1 LLHQDAPDKLASR
14 HMAKVVQV
22 AQAPPDRY
30 MTPPREELLI
40 ASEQTIDLWL
50 TYYDEIADDRR
61 ADYRALLPVEERSQE
76 FRFHFPDDRRR
87 YLVTRAMVRT
97 VLSRY
102 FPVHPAAWRFAT
114 NVHGRPEIANFSRQE
129 CGLRFNISHTR
140 GLIAVGITR
149 NRELGIDVENVRG
162 REVTLDIAER
172 YFAAP
177 EVAELARVPP
187 AQRQDYFFE
196 YWTFKESYIK
206 ARGMGLALPLEK
218 FSFHYP
224 HERAVQ
230 MAIDSELADDPD
242 RWMFWQYRPTANHL
256 LAVCAER
263 RALPTSVTLRKTVPL
278 IADEPIEAQLLK
290 SSHRDS

>member
-1 LLHQDAPDKLASR
+1 
-14 HMAKVVQV
+14 MAKDVRI
-22 AQAPPDRY
+22 APAYRP
-30 MTPPREELLI
+30 MTPPREDLLI

-50 TYYDEIADDRR
+50 TYYDEIVDERR
-61 ADYRALLPVEERSQE
+61 AEYRALLPVEERSKE
-76 FRFHFPDDRRR
+76 FRFHFADDRNR

-102 FPVHPAAWRFAT
+102 FSVHPAAWRFAT
-114 NVHGRPEIANFSRQE
+114 NVHGRPEIANFSRRE

-140 GLIAVGITR
+140 GLIAVGVTW
-149 NRELGIDVENVRG
+149 NRELGIDVENVLG
-162 REVTLDIAER
+162 REVSMDIAQR

-177 EVAELARVPP
+177 EVVELARAPP
-187 AQRQDYFFE
+187 AQRQDRFFE

-206 ARGMGLALPLEK
+206 ARGMGLAIPLEK

-230 MAIDSELADDPD
+230 MAIDSELADEPD
-242 RWMFWQYRPTANHL
+242 RWMFWQYRPTAKHL

-263 RALPTSVTLRKTVPL
+263 RAPPTSLTLRKTVPL
-278 IADEPIEAQLLK
+278 IADELIQAELLK
-290 SSHRDS
+290 SSHRT